1 MKLSDLAIKRPVTTV
16 IMVLLVVLL
25 GVIAFNRVQVD
36 LLPNITLPV
45 AVVITNYEG
54 VGPEEIET
62 MVTRPIESAVATVT
76 NIKNL
81 SSSSSTGNSLVM
93 VEFNWGTD
101 MDMATLDMREKI
113 DLIEG
118 YLPDGASKPIIVQF
132 DPSMLPIMQLGVS
145 SSQDLAS
152 LKKYLED
159 VVVPRLE
166 RLEGVAQVNLVGGR
180 DREILIT
187 VDQTKLNNY
196 YTSFSNISNA
206 LLMEN
211 LNLSG
216 GHIRRGDTDLL
227 VRVTG
232 KFESIE
238 EIENILIPTATGNVL
253 LKDIAEVK
261 DTYKEVT
268 SISRLNGKE
277 SIGITI
283 QKQADANTVMVSRRV
298 NAELKKIMEESEL
311 DLEIVPIMD
320 QAEYIELAIGNVGN
334 NAIVGGLLAVLI
346 LLIFLKNIRSTIII
360 AVSIPVSII
369 TTFLLMYFSNLTINL
384 MTLGGLA
391 LGVGMLVDNSIVV
404 LENIYRYRSEGYT
417 RLEAASEG
425 TKEVGMAITAS
436 TLTTIVVFLPVVFMG
451 GITAEIFKELALTVT
466 FSLLASL
473 LVAITLIPVMS
484 SRMLELEKEK
494 KDVFFD
500 RIKNLYKRSLRWA
513 LDHRGPVLAISI
525 ILLAASLALI
535 PFIGAEFIPDMD
547 QGMFYINIQLPL
559 GTSLEETSRITARVE
574 DIVLTIPEVEAIMA
588 SVGSSSELLSLGT
601 SSSDISS
608 VIVLLKDL
616 NERDRSTWEVMEE
629 LRQKLRIPGAE
640 ISLQASD
647 LVAIAGSPIS
657 IKVLGD
663 NLEFLEEQALIIR
676 EELAQIEGIREID
689 DNISEGRPE
698 LQLKINRE
706 LAAGFG
712 LRPAMIASTV
722 RSAISGD
729 VVTRYEVDGEEID
742 VRLRLDKE
750 KLSSPEQLKNL
761 YLPSPTGAMVPLER
775 VAEFHLSTGAR
786 EILRENQVRYV
797 NVTADLY
804 NRNLSEVM
812 PEIQARLQERLDLPP
827 GYQLEYGGEFQ
838 EIIDAFT
845 DLYYVLLLAVVLV
858 YMVMAAQ
865 FESFLQPF
873 IVIFSVPMAAIG
885 VLFALFISGHN
896 LSIVTLMGMIMLAGI
911 VVNNAIVMVD
921 YINTLRSR
929 GSSVKEALEEAGPV
943 RLRPILMTSLTTIL
957 GLVPMAL
964 GRGEGGELTAPLG
977 IVVIAGL
984 TVATFLTLYLIP
996 IIYSL
1001 VDGLKSRLSRS
1012 A

>member
-1 MKLSDLAIKRPVTTV
+1 MKLSDLALKRPVTTV

-25 GVIAFNRVQVD
+25 GLIAFNRVNVD
-36 LLPNITLPV
+36 LLPNITYPV
-45 AVVITNYEG
+45 AVVITTYEG

-76 NIKNL
+76 NINKL
-81 SSSSSTGNSLVM
+81 SSSSSTGSSMVM
-93 VEFNWGTD
+93 AQFNWGTN

-118 YLPDGASKPIIVQF
+118 YLPDEVSKPIIVQF
-132 DPSMLPIMQLGVS
+132 DPSMLPVMQLGVAS
-145 SSQDLAS
+145 KLDMVS
-152 LKKYLED
+152 LKNFLED
-159 VVVPRLE
+159 VLVPRLE
-166 RLEGVAQVNLVGGR
+166 RLEGVAQVNLTGGLE
-180 DREILIT
+180 REILIT
-187 VDQTKLNNY
+187 VDQTRLNNY

-216 GHIRRGDTDLL
+216 GHVSRGNTDLL

-232 KFESIE
+232 KFASIE

-253 LKDIAEVK
+253 LKDIAEIK

-283 QKQADANTVMVSRRV
+283 QKQADANTVAVSRRV
-298 NAELKKIMEESEL
+298 QAELARIVEESEL
-311 DLEIVPIMD
+311 DLEFIPIMD
-320 QAEYIELAIGNVGN
+320 QADYIELAIGNVGN
-334 NAIVGGLLAVLI
+334 NAIVGGLLAVVI

-369 TTFLLMYFSNLTINL
+369 TTFLLMYFSNLTINM

-391 LGVGMLVDNSIVV
+391 LGIGMLVDNSIVV
-404 LENIYRYRSEGYT
+404 LENIYRYRSEGYSK
-417 RLEAASEG
+417 LEAAREG
-425 TKEVGMAITAS
+425 TKEVGMAIMAS

-451 GITAEIFKELALTVT
+451 GIAAEIFKELSLTVT

-473 LVAITLIPVMS
+473 IVAITLIPVMS
-484 SRMLELEKEK
+484 AKILELKKEK
-494 KDVFFD
+494 KHILFEKI
-500 RIKNLYKRSLRWA
+500 RKLYKKTLVWA
-513 LDHRGPVLAISI
+513 LDHRAIVLTVSLT
-525 ILLAASLALI
+525 LLLGSLALV
-535 PFIGAEFIPDMD
+535 PKIGAEFIPEMD
-547 QGMFYINIQLPL
+547 QGQFTINIELPL
-559 GTSLEETSRITARVE
+559 GTNLEETNRITAQVE
-574 DIVLTIPEVEAIMA
+574 DLVLSIPEVEAIMA
-588 SVGSSSELLSLGT
+588 NVGSSSEYLSTGT

-608 VIVLLKDL
+608 IIVLLKGL
-616 NERDRSTWEVMEE
+616 AERDRSTFDVMEE
-629 LRQKLRIPGAE
+629 LRQRLRIPGAD
-640 ISLQASD
+640 ISMVSND
-647 LVAIAGSPIS
+647 LVAIAGSPVS
-657 IKVLGD
+657 IKVIGD
-663 NLEFLEEQALIIR
+663 NLEILEEQALIIR
-676 EELAQIEGIREID
+676 EELAQIEGIREIE

-706 LAAGFG
+706 LAAQFG
-712 LRPAMIASTV
+712 LRPAMIASMV
-722 RSAISGD
+722 RSAISGE
-729 VVTRYEVDGEEID
+729 VVTRYEVEGEEID

-750 KLSSPEQLKNL
+750 DFSNPEKLKNL
-761 YLPSPTGAMVPLER
+761 YLLSPSGALVPLER
-775 VAEFHLSTGAR
+775 VAEFHLSRGTR

-804 NRNLSEVM
+804 NRNLADVM
-812 PEIQARLQERLDLPP
+812 PEIQERLAKRLALPA

-838 EIIDAFT
+838 EIEAAFG
-845 DLYYVLLLAVVLV
+845 DLYYALLLAIVLV
-858 YMVMAAQ
+858 YMVMASQ
-865 FESFLQPF
+865 FESFLHPL
-873 IVIFSVPMAAIG
+873 IVMFTVPMAAIG
-885 VLFALFISGHN
+885 IFVALFISGHN
-896 LSIVTLMGMIMLAGI
+896 FSIISFMGMIVLAGI
-911 VVNNAIVMVD
+911 IVNNAIVMVN

-929 GSSVKEALEEAGPV
+929 GHSVRQALEEAGPV
-943 RLRPILMTSLTTIL
+943 RLRPILMTTLTTIL

-977 IVVIAGL
+977 VVVIAGL

-996 IIYSL
+996 VIYSL
-1001 VDGLKSRLSRS
+1001 FARFDKKAS